1 MKKINVAGGSSKRA
15 NRKRAAIA
23 YSCLVIASLII
34 YFLGVWIVS
43 LYGFELKTKIR
54 DVDSYKALLV
64 FITMIPI
71 VGLVIWG
78 TLSVINLIFN
88 KLKI

>member
-1 MKKINVAGGSSKRA
+1 MKKISVSGGNSKKA

-23 YSCLVIASLII
+23 YSSLVIASLII
-34 YFLGVWIVS
+34 YFLGS
-43 LYGFELKTKIR
+43 LVVNLYDFELQTRIR
-54 DVDSYKALLV
+54 DVELSMALLV
-64 FITMIPI
+64 FLTMLPI

-78 TLSVINLIFN
+78 TLGIIDQIFK

>member
-1 MKKINVAGGSSKRA
+1 MKKINVSGGSSKKA
-15 NRKRAAIA
+15 NRKRAAIG
-23 YSCLVIASLII
+23 YSSLVIASLII
-34 YFLGVWIVS
+34 YFLGVWVVN
-43 LYGFELKTKIR
+43 LYGFEPKTKIR

-78 TLSVINLIFN
+78 TLSVINQIFN
-88 KLKI
+88 KLNI